1 RVIRR
6 NAAILPAYSLLLG
19 LLALLGYMAIAAA
32 VQQTPAFAGGFKRYG
47 NNFAIPAVMLA
58 SFPSWFVGVAFAAI
72 AIGALVPAAIMS
84 IATANLFTRNIWKE
98 FVRPGCSEAEE
109 SQVAKLVS
117 LIVKA
122 GALVF
127 IFALDL
133 PYALQLQL
141 LGGVWM
147 IQVLPAVILGLYTR
161 ILNGWALLIGWLVG
175 IGLGSYMAW
184 TSSFKVAI
192 YPISFFG
199 LQVPCFIALSSLVAN
214 ILVSVLLSLALNPFL
229 ADRETDLTMLEDY
242 A

>member
-1 RVIRR
+1 
-6 NAAILPAYSLLLG
+6 
-19 LLALLGYMAIAAA
+19 
-32 VQQTPAFAGGFKRYG
+32 
-47 NNFAIPAVMLA
+47 
-58 SFPSWFVGVAFAAI
+58 GVAFAAI